1 MRLVRI
7 SNSLEVRDCQDT
19 GAIPWLQQLLLTG
32 GSTNTLIDLSSLQ
45 LLQVLLSLLQL
56 SRLLSE
62 AILNILLNVVDIQ
75 EALTQWALT

>member
-19 GAIPWLQQLLLTG
+19 GAITWLQQLLLTG
-32 GSTNTLIDLSSLQ
+32 GSTNTLIDFSSLQ

-56 SRLLSE
+56 S
-62 AILNILLNVVDIQ
+62 
-75 EALTQWALT
+75 

>member
-56 SRLLSE
+56 S
-62 AILNILLNVVDIQ
+62 
-75 EALTQWALT
+75 